1 VDLDGSVLVA
11 TEDSVF
17 RLGSTDAPVS
27 PVGTAEPALGRI
39 LDDVVAAAA
48 KTFLAVAPSLQD
60 WLPSTGAN
68 ARDRASTPRFIARVD
83 RGPDGTLLVQGGSR
97 KNDTETIAVFDDD
110 RWTVLPQL
118 PPTESG
124 VAPDT
129 YDPVWAADGSL
140 WVGTE
145 RGLGRYADE
154 GWTHVPWEAIAPR
167 AAAQRAIGF
176 GPARSL
182 ASTLGGDL
190 WVGVGQSL
198 SRYRDGEWTEFEP
211 LAPYLEDV
219 PADGIAADSLDLDIG
234 ADDTMWALISM
245 SADDGPDGGLYLLRR
260 QVDRWSAYPVDDLMA
275 GTSLHSE
282 RIAVADDGAALLLV
296 GPPPRDAERQPEPI
310 RLLRFDGLVAQELA
324 RLPGERRYRI
334 ADVGPDGSV
343 WLIGGAIDDRETDR
357 LHLITPNASALPG

>member
-1 VDLDGSVLVA
+1 VA

-17 RLGSTDAPVS
+17 GLGSTDAPVS
-27 PVGTAEPALGRI
+27 PEGTAGEALGRI
-39 LDDVVAAAA
+39 FDDVMTAAAE
-48 KTFLAVAPSLQD
+48 TSLAIAPSLRD
-60 WLPSTGAN
+60 WLPSTGASPHDG
-68 ARDRASTPRFIARVD
+68 AGTPRFIARVE
-83 RGPDGTLLVQGGSR
+83 RGPDGMLLVQGGSKR
-97 KNDTETIAVFDDD
+97 NDTETLARFDNE
-110 RWTVLPQL
+110 RWTVLPQI
-118 PPTESG
+118 PPVSSR

-145 RGLGRYADE
+145 RGLGRYTDE
-154 GWTHVPWEAIAPR
+154 GWTHVTWEAIAPR

-234 ADDTMWALISM
+234 ADDTMWALISIR
-245 SADDGPDGGLYLLRR
+245 ADDGPGGGLYLLRR
-260 QVDRWSAYPVDDLMA
+260 QDDGWSVYRLDVHIA

-296 GPPPRDAERQPEPI
+296 GPPPRDAERQPEQI
-310 RLLRFDGLVAQELA
+310 RLLRFDGVVAQELA

-343 WLIGGAIDDRETDR
+343 WLIGGAIDNRETDR
-357 LHLITPNASALPG
+357 LHLITPNASAPPG